1 VLVEPIGVSRPDGG
15 MPAPRRR
22 GTDARR
28 TRVLIAEDDDS
39 LRTLIRISVDIGD
52 LDIDE
57 AADGE
62 AAILLAHENPPD
74 IALLDWSMP
83 GMTGLDV
90 CRALR
95 ADPRSAGALIVV
107 VTARVLKGDREQALE
122 AGADHFVGKPFS
134 PVALLEIVRHAL

>member
-1 VLVEPIGVSRPDGG
+1 MSRPE
-15 MPAPRRR
+15 R
-22 GTDARR
+22 GTPGSGRRERRERRERR

-39 LRTLIRISVDIGD
+39 LRTLIRLSVDVGE

-62 AAILLAHENPPD
+62 TAILMAHENPPD

-83 GMTGLDV
+83 GPTGLEV

-95 ADPRSAGALIVV
+95 ADPRSANALIVV
-107 VTARVLKGDREQALE
+107 VTARVLHGDREEALE
-122 AGADHFVGKPFS
+122 AGADHYVGKPFS
-134 PVALLEIVRHAL
+134 PVELLEIVRHAL

>member
-1 VLVEPIGVSRPDGG
+1 VEPIGVSRPERGTPPSDQ
-15 MPAPRRR
+15 RRR
-22 GTDARR
+22 DNRR

-39 LRTLIRISVDIGD
+39 LRTLIRLSVDIGE

-83 GMTGLDV
+83 GMTGLEV

-95 ADPRSAGALIVV
+95 ADPRSANALIVV
-107 VTARVLKGDREQALE
+107 VTARVFKGDREEALD
-122 AGADHFVGKPFS
+122 AGADRYLGKPFS
-134 PVALLEIVRHAL
+134 PVELLEIVRHAL

>member
-1 VLVEPIGVSRPDGG
+1 
-15 MPAPRRR
+15 MPPSGRGRR
-22 GTDARR
+22 DDRR

-39 LRTLIRISVDIGD
+39 LRTLIRISVDVGE

-95 ADPRSAGALIVV
+95 ADPRSADALIVV
-107 VTARVLKGDREQALE
+107 VTARVFKGDREEALE
-122 AGADHFVGKPFS
+122 AGADHYLGKPFS
-134 PVALLEIVRHAL
+134 PVELLEIVRHAL

>member
-1 VLVEPIGVSRPDGG
+1 VEPLGVSRPG
-15 MPAPRRR
+15 R
-22 GTDARR
+22 GTRHAGLRDRAARR

-39 LRTLIRISVDIGD
+39 LRTLIRLTVDVGE

-62 AAILLAHENPPD
+62 TAVLLAHENPPD
-74 IALLDWSMP
+74 VALLDWSMP
-83 GMTGLDV
+83 GLTGLDV

-107 VTARVLKGDREQALE
+107 VTARVLEGDREQALA
-122 AGADHFVGKPFS
+122 AGADHYVGKPFS
-134 PVALLEIVRHAL
+134 PVALLELVRHAL

>member
-1 VLVEPIGVSRPDGG
+1 MSRPE
-15 MPAPRRR
+15 R
-22 GTDARR
+22 GTPSSSQRGRGPRR

-39 LRTLIRISVDIGD
+39 LRTLMRLSVDIGE

-57 AADGE
+57 ASDGE
-62 AAILLAHENPPD
+62 AAILLAHENAPD

-95 ADPRSAGALIVV
+95 ADPRSAGALIVI
-107 VTARVLKGDREQALE
+107 VTARVLDGDREEALE
-122 AGADHFVGKPFS
+122 AGADHYLGKPFS
-134 PVALLEIVRHAL
+134 PTELLEIVRHAL

>member
-1 VLVEPIGVSRPDGG
+1 

-22 GTDARR
+22 RTDARR

-39 LRTLIRISVDIGD
+39 LRTLIRISVDVGD
-52 LDIDE
+52 LDVDE

-95 ADPRSAGALIVV
+95 ADPRSAGALIVI
-107 VTARVLKGDREQALE
+107 VTARVLTGDREQALE
-122 AGADHFVGKPFS
+122 AGADHY
-134 PVALLEIVRHAL
+134 L